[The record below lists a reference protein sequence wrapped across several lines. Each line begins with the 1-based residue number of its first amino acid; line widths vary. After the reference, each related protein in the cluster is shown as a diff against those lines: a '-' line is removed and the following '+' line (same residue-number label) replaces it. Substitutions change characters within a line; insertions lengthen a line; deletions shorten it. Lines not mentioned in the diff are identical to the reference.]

1 MDKEVN
7 HMADREQID
16 QLIRRLSERMGT
28 PESEIR
34 SAVSGSDYGRLLSRL
49 DPAQAKQVQAI
60 LADEQKAKELLSS
73 PQAKAIL
80 KRLMG

>member
-1 MDKEVN
+1 
-7 HMADREQID
+7 MADREQID
-16 QLIRRLSERMGT
+16 QLIRRLSEHMGA

-49 DPAQAKQVQAI
+49 DPAQAEQVQAI
-60 LADEQKAKELLSS
+60 LADEEKARKLLGS